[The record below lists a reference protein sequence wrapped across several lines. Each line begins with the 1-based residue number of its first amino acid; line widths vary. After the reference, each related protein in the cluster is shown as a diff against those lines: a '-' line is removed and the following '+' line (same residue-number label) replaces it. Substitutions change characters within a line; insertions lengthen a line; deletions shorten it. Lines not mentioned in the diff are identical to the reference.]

1 MLVRHIA
8 CPSRLE
14 RAFGSPGGSDTRFIR
29 GDMRSRPIKAM
40 RIVRLVVDEY
50 DSSGRPTEAGVRSTA
65 TGSVHRAQRQ
75 FVDSGLRIGE
85 SLRSVLS
92 CTSIGSA
99 LRPHLITTSVSVMSS
114 LGRFC
119 HARGEPGAWFNEPL
133 TNHRHPSAVSSTL
146 GGRKEL
152 RHPRMRQAGT
162 RSLLPPLQI

>member
-1 MLVRHIA
+1 M
-8 CPSRLE
+8 
-14 RAFGSPGGSDTRFIR
+14 
-29 GDMRSRPIKAM
+29 
-40 RIVRLVVDEY
+40 DEY
-50 DSSGRPTEAGVRSTA
+50 DSSGRPTQAGVRSTA

-99 LRPHLITTSVSVMSS
+99 LRPHLMTTSVSVMSS

-119 HARGEPGAWFNEPL
+119 HARGEPGAWCNEPP

-152 RHPRMRQAGT
+152 RHPRMRSAVLDRGALDN
-162 RSLLPPLQI
+162 RAFFRNNCVHSDSLVCSPSVASTCLRARFSAATLSSLRALDLQWR